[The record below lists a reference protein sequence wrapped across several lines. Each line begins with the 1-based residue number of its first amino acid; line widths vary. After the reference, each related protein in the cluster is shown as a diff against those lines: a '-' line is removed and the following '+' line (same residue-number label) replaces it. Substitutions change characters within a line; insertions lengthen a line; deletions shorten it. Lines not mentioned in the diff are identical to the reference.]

1 MVFVPREPLD
11 HEDLRAF
18 LAVVAHG
25 GFTRAAL
32 ALRMPKSSVSKRV
45 AALEARVGVA
55 LLARTTRTVAVT
67 AAGRALA
74 DELGPA
80 LEALEGALDRSRLDA
95 AQPRGRVRVTA
106 PMVFGDE
113 LLAPLVPP
121 FLARHPAVQVDLW
134 LTDRRVDLVA
144 EGVDVAVR
152 AGPLVDSALVVRRL
166 GPAASCLVA
175 SPRYLAERGA
185 PRRLADLAAHRWCL
199 FSASGVAPASVTL
212 AGPRGPATVA
222 PASVALTSSSQI
234 ALRRC
239 LLDGAGLG
247 LLPWYLARAAVAR
260 GALVEVL
267 PSYRGPAGEL
277 QLLTVPGRATGAAR
291 AFVALVAEA
300 FRDARPWVR

>member
-11 HEDLRAF
+11 HDDLRAF
-18 LAVVAHG
+18 LAVVAQG
-25 GFTRAAL
+25 NFTRAAR
-32 ALRMPKSSVSKRV
+32 ALQAPKSSVSKRV

-74 DELGPA
+74 DALGPA
-80 LEALEGALDRSRLDA
+80 LEAIERAVDRTRLDA

-106 PMVFGDE
+106 PVVFGDE
-113 LLAPLVPP
+113 LLAPLVAP
-121 FLARHPAVQVDLW
+121 FLAQHPEVQVDLW

-144 EGVDVAVR
+144 EGVDVAIR
-152 AGPLVDSALVVRRL
+152 AGPLMDSALVVRRL

-199 FSASGVAPASVTL
+199 FSATGDAPATVALS
-212 AGPRGPATVA
+212 GPRGPAALT
-222 PASVALTSSSQI
+222 PRVALTSTSQI

-239 LLDGAGLG
+239 LVDGAGLG
-247 LLPWYLARAAVAR
+247 LLPGYLARDPVAR
-260 GALVEVL
+260 GALAEVL
-267 PSYRGPAGEL
+267 PSYRGPVGEL
-277 QLLTVPGRATGAAR
+277 QLLTVAGRATGAAR
-291 AFVALVAEA
+291 AFVAAMTDA